1 MWPETRRKR
10 IARRRNGA
18 AEQLGAEGE
27 RAAGG
32 GGGVD
37 GERSRC
43 HRARR
48 ATGKR
53 KVVGRGCGVA
63 APASCGVAAAGGGGA
78 RILLK
83 KRIK

>member
-1 MWPETRRKR
+1 VKCGGG
-10 IARRRNGA
+10 GA
-18 AEQLGAEGE
+18 VELRVAVRG
-27 RAAGG
+27 RAARG

-48 ATGKR
+48 ATGEGT
-53 KVVGRGCGVA
+53 VVGRSGGVA
-63 APASCGVAAAGGGGA
+63 APASCGDAAAGGGGA